1 MPLAQEE
8 RVVRW
13 LAFELY
19 SCSAHGLVDRLLS
32 ADGCPGRHESW
43 DRVSMNDVHDTRE
56 RNGPGEERP
65 GLIVLGMHRSGTSAI
80 TGTLGLCGA
89 WVGEEAELT
98 GAGEENPR
106 GFWERRDTRNIC
118 DRLLHAAGADWWNI
132 AQFEPEN
139 IPGDVLAEERKK
151 LASVVSSLR
160 VNGTWVLKEPRLCLL
175 LPALRDCLANVICV
189 HVFRN
194 PLEVARSLQ
203 TRNGFAIGA
212 GLALW
217 EAYNRSAL
225 GASSELPRV
234 LVSYEALALRPV
246 ETVDRLLERLGEYA
260 ARDLVKPNEG
270 CLKQFV
276 DPSLYR
282 RRAGADETLEFLSP
296 SQRSLWQDYCGG
308 RVFDLNGSTGLPR
321 ATAQHLLD
329 LKTSQSALN
338 RHEERARELISSKE
352 AVVSLQRRAD
362 TLNSELKRQR
372 AITQA
377 HERTIRGLETTIV
390 DHESSIRA
398 RDATIEERDATIEER
413 DATIEERDATIEERN
428 AAIQERNAAIQERE
442 ATIQEREA
450 TIQEREAT
458 IQEREATIQKREA
471 TIQERNAAIQE
482 REAAIQERETTIEE
496 RDAAI
501 SKLLGSTSWRVTV
514 PLRALSRGL
523 KWASRNLRQVTNLL
537 WQPCASQLAGAALL
551 PPSLLW
557 RPAPEDFDRTPPS
570 SPGKDAESPNR
581 PVTPSPGTPP
591 MVLSPSIARQ
601 RIEVAE
607 EALKLGDYS
616 PALSLGPDVQ
626 REFARFDALLGRS
639 KLIASLARR
648 LSNLDEYRKQIKE
661 YHTARDARPGNRMA
675 LYTAIVGNYDCINV
689 PETLNSDFDYIMF
702 TDSPAA
708 DTGVWSIRPIPYFH
722 SDTARAARFVK
733 THPHVL
739 LGDYDIAVWIDS
751 NIMLLND
758 IEHFV
763 DGLLS
768 SGQAVGAIPHQHR
781 ATIYEEFIACS
792 KLKKDEIKVMKKQIE
807 KYREESFDHSDLIES
822 GFMVFDLRHRKTK
835 IFLEYWW
842 SEIDRHSKRDQLSL
856 NYSLRK
862 AKVPWHPLTAPP
874 INIRNHEDF
883 ALVPHNQGVGPGEKL
898 VEALKLGTID
908 PYEGPAYSQV
918 KAERVNAQRE
928 RTVDIVVCVH
938 NALEDVRACLD
949 SVLTTRNREKHR
961 LILLDDG
968 SDVATAEF
976 LASVSDETPNCDL
989 YRNEVAQGYT
999 RAANRG
1005 LAESTGELV
1014 ILLNSDTIVTDR
1026 WVEKLCDAV
1035 FTTPGAG
1042 IVGPL
1047 SNAASRQS
1055 IPEYMSTKNQTAI
1068 NALPPGHT
1076 PEDMNA
1082 HCEAWTV
1089 EHVLP
1094 LSPLVHGFCFGIT
1107 REVIDRIG
1115 LLDEVNFP
1123 RGYGEEDD
1131 YCFRATDAGFLL
1143 VLATHTYIYHA
1154 KSRSYTDDIRISIAK
1169 ASSRRFQ
1176 KLYGTPRIGRA
1187 LRSLSDNPTLERFRA
1202 KRERTVRIASR
1213 TGTAAREP
1221 SYGFYGRRNCRGRG
1235 PAREDPSLLPIPA
1248 SGSSR
1253 ASAVSAGR
1261 RDPAPC
1267 HRAHPC

>member
-1 MPLAQEE
+1 
-8 RVVRW
+8 
-13 LAFELY
+13 
-19 SCSAHGLVDRLLS
+19 
-32 ADGCPGRHESW
+32 
-43 DRVSMNDVHDTRE
+43 MNDARDTRE
-56 RNGPGEERP
+56 RNDPGAERP
-65 GLIVLGMHRSGTSAI
+65 GLLVLGMRRSGTSAI
-80 TGTLGLCGA
+80 TGTLKLCGA

-106 GFWERRDTRNIC
+106 GFWERRDTRNVC

-139 IPGDVLAEERKK
+139 IPGDVLAEERNK

-160 VNGTWVLKEPRLCLL
+160 AHGTWVLKEPRLCLL

-203 TRNGFAIGA
+203 TRNGFGIGA

-225 GASSELPRV
+225 NASSDLPRV

-260 ARDLVKPNEG
+260 ARDLVRPDED

-282 RRAGADETLEFLSP
+282 RRAGADETLDYLSP
-296 SQRSLWQDYCGG
+296 SQRSLWQDYCAG
-308 RVFDLNGSTGLPR
+308 RVFDPDRSTGIPS
-321 ATAQHLLD
+321 ATEQDLLD
-329 LKTSQSALN
+329 LKTSRTALD
-338 RHEERARELISSKE
+338 RHEERARESTSSKG
-352 AVVSLQRRAD
+352 AVASFQHQAA
-362 TLNSELKRQR
+362 TLNFELKRQR
-372 AITQA
+372 AIARA

-398 RDATIEERDATIEER
+398 RDATIEERDA
-413 DATIEERDATIEERN
+413 
-428 AAIQERNAAIQERE
+428 
-442 ATIQEREA
+442 
-450 TIQEREAT
+450 
-458 IQEREATIQKREA
+458 
-471 TIQERNAAIQE
+471 
-482 REAAIQERETTIEE
+482 
-496 RDAAI
+496 AI

-514 PLRALSRGL
+514 PLRALSRTI
-523 KWASRNLRQVTNLL
+523 KWASRNLRRAVNSL
-537 WQPCASQLAGAALL
+537 WRPCASRLANATRFL
-551 PPSLLW
+551 PGLFQ
-557 RPAPEDFDRTPPS
+557 RPASEDRDRIPPTTPV
-570 SPGKDAESPNR
+570 KDAEATDRGSTA
-581 PVTPSPGTPP
+581 TPATPP
-591 MVLSPSIARQ
+591 VVLSPAIARQ
-601 RIEVAE
+601 RIDEAE
-607 EALKLGDYS
+607 DAFGLGDYS

-626 REFARFDALLGRS
+626 REVARFDTLLGRS
-639 KLIASLARR
+639 KLIPSLARR
-648 LSNLDEYRKQIKE
+648 LSNLDAYREQIKE
-661 YHTARDARPGNRMA
+661 YTAARDARPRNRMA

-689 PETLNSDFDYIMF
+689 PETLNPKFDYVMF

-739 LGDYDIAVWIDS
+739 LGDYDIAIWVDS
-751 NIMLLND
+751 NVTLLND

-763 DGLLS
+763 DALLS
-768 SGQAVGAIPHQHR
+768 SGQAVGAIPHLLR
-781 ATIYEEFIACS
+781 VSVYEEFIACS
-792 KLKKDEIKVMKKQIE
+792 KAKKDNIKLMKEQIE
-807 KYREESFDHSDLIES
+807 KYREESFDHNDLIES
-822 GFMVFDLRHRKTK
+822 RFMVFNLRHGKTK
-835 IFLEYWW
+835 LFLECWW
-842 SEIDRHSKRDQLSL
+842 SEIDRHSKCDQLSL

-862 AKVPWHPLTAPP
+862 ARVPWHPLTALPT
-874 INIRNHEDF
+874 NVRNHEDF
-883 ALVPHNQGVGPGEKL
+883 ALVPHDQGTGPSEKL
-898 VEALKLGTID
+898 VQALTLGTID

-918 KAERVNAQRE
+918 KAERAKAQNE

-949 SVLTTRNREKHR
+949 SVLATRNRERHR

-968 SDVATAEF
+968 SDAATAEF
-976 LASVSDETPNCDL
+976 LASVSNETPNCDL
-989 YRNEVAQGYT
+989 YRYEVAQGYT

-1014 ILLNSDTIVTDR
+1014 VLLNSDTIVTDR

-1055 IPEYMSTKNQTAI
+1055 IPEYRSTENQTAI
-1068 NALPPGHT
+1068 NPLPPGHT

-1082 HCEAWTV
+1082 HCEEWTV

-1154 KSRSYTDDIRISIAK
+1154 KSRSYTDDIRIPIAK
-1169 ASSRRFQ
+1169 ASSRRLQ
-1176 KLYGTPRIGRA
+1176 ELYGTPRIGRG
-1187 LRSLSDNPTLERFRA
+1187 LRSLEHNPMLERFRA
-1202 KRERTVRIASR
+1202 S
-1213 TGTAAREP
+1213 ARDLYE
-1221 SYGFYGRRNCRGRG
+1221 
-1235 PAREDPSLLPIPA
+1235 
-1248 SGSSR
+1248 
-1253 ASAVSAGR
+1253 
-1261 RDPAPC
+1261 
-1267 HRAHPC
+1267 